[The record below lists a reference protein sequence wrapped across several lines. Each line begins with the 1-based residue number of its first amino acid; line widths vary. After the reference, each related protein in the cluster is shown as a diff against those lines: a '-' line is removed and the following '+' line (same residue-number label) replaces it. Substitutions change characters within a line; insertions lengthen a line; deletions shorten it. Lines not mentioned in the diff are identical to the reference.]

1 MYILYLGNMSTQE
14 SSQRIL
20 GQVKWFNNK
29 AGYGFITVSEGDH
42 SGKDIFIHFTAI
54 RVTGQYKYLS
64 QGEYVEFVLDKSNS
78 EVHEL
83 QATDV
88 SGVKGG
94 KLMCEIRRNTQQQP
108 GSEIQQAQGEGR
120 LVNKYR
126 RYKVPRDD
134 VPIESPLDDSGEY
147 TTVRRRRPMGGR
159 GAGRGRGRSLPHMG
173 ETSVAVTNA

>member
-1 MYILYLGNMSTQE
+1 MSTQE
-14 SSQRIL
+14 NSQRIL

-29 AGYGFITVSEGDH
+29 AGYGFITVSEGEH

-108 GSEIQQAQGEGR
+108 GSEIQQSQDIR
-120 LVNKYR
+120 PVNKYR

-134 VPIESPLDDSGEY
+134 VPTESPMDDNEEY

-159 GAGRGRGRSLPHMG
+159 GSGRGAGRGRGPQLQREMTELSV
-173 ETSVAVTNA
+173 SVANA